1 MEDLLHAV
9 LARVRAGAYTGF
21 MAVPTIYKKHIQAIQ
36 PLEGAQGARLIAG
49 FHKMRLMVSGIAA
62 LPASVHHQLRTQ
74 LPGAFRSRETL
85 AAAVNQR
92 RTADLID

>member
-9 LARVRAGAYTGF
+9 LARGRAGAHTVF
-21 MAVPTIYKKHIQAIQ
+21 MAVPTIYVKRIQAIQ
-36 PLEGAQGARLIAG
+36 PLEGAQRARLIAG
-49 FHKMRLMVSGIAA
+49 FHKMRLMVSGSAA
-62 LPASVHHQLRTQ
+62 RPASVHHQFRRH

-85 AAAVNQR
+85 VAAVNQR